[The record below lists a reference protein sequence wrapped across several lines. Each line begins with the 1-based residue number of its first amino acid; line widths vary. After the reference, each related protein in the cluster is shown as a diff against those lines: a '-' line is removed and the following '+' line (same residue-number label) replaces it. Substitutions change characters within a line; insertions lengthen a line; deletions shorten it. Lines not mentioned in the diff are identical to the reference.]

1 MADATD
7 LAGRQGKPMNAP
19 HAPGR
24 REVLKGISAVAVAG
38 SGLLKPAFSG
48 AVTIEARAASAV
60 IDKSQGL
67 TWLPAWKLREMI
79 VTREVS
85 SVEVVEHFLER
96 IEALDAQLHAFRKL
110 DARAAREQAVQADK
124 AIRSGGTLGLLH
136 GVPIAVKELFSVK
149 GFPVPGSYFSYLSSG
164 KAGALPVADRDDI
177 EVERLRAAGAIIVG
191 ITVAAAGLAPGM
203 SDASQLPRNPWDI
216 SRTPGS
222 SSAGSG
228 AAVAA
233 GLLPMAIGDDGGGSL
248 RLPSALCGL
257 LGLHPTPGRIPYV
270 DYKSMAPRATGTTG
284 PMTRCVRD
292 AAIGMQILSGP
303 DGRDFVCMQE
313 EPPDFIAALESGIK
327 GKRFAWTDNF
337 GFAPLPASLQST
349 DVISTVH
356 AATGSLQRAGGSVTR
371 IATAWESPVASWL
384 AAQQL
389 LSGTNISGLSE
400 APFSKAEMVAAL
412 DSRARNWR
420 RFREVFAQYDFIISP
435 TAHYTAPKIPD
446 WVELWK
452 QQVGRPKYGLVLD
465 TSAGL
470 SICNVLGLPAISV
483 PAGFVDGLPV
493 GLHFIG
499 KRGKEAELLQVAQA
513 FLAAR
518 TASEA

>member
-1 MADATD
+1 MA
-7 LAGRQGKPMNAP
+7 QP
-19 HAPGR
+19 HSPDR
-24 REVLKGISAVAVAG
+24 REVLKGISAVAVAS
-38 SGLLKPAFSG
+38 SGLKAAFGG

-79 VTREVS
+79 VKREVS
-85 SVEVVEHFLER
+85 SVEVVEHFLNR
-96 IEALDAQLHAFRKL
+96 IEALDPQLHAFRKL

-124 AIRSGGTLGLLH
+124 AVSSDGTLGLLH

-164 KAGALPVADRDDI
+164 KTGALPLAKRDDI
-177 EVERLRAAGAIIVG
+177 EVERLRAAGAVIVG
-191 ITVAAAGLAPGM
+191 TTAAAAGLALGM
-203 SDASQLPRNPWDI
+203 SDASQLPRNPWDM
-216 SRTPGS
+216 SRTPGG

-233 GLLPMAIGDDGGGSL
+233 GLLPMAMGDDGGGSM
-248 RLPSALCGL
+248 RLPSAFCGL
-257 LGLHPTPGRIPYV
+257 VGLHPTPGRIPYV
-270 DYKSMAPRATGTTG
+270 DYKAMAPRATVAAG

-292 AAIGMQILSGP
+292 AAIAMQILSGP

-313 EPPDFIAALESGIK
+313 EPPDFIAALGGGIK

-337 GFAPLPASLQST
+337 GFAPLPAPLYSPE
-349 DVISTVH
+349 VIYTVH
-356 AATGSLQRAGGSVTR
+356 AATGSLQRAGGSVAR
-371 IATAWESPVASWL
+371 VATAWESPVASWL

-389 LSGTNISGLSE
+389 LLGRNISGLSE
-400 APFSKAEMVAAL
+400 APLSEAEMVAAL

-420 RFREVFAQYDFIISP
+420 RFREVFAEYDFIVSP
-435 TAHYTAPKIPD
+435 TAHYMAPTIPD

-452 QQVGRPKYGLVLD
+452 QQVGQPKRALVLD

-470 SICNVLGLPAISV
+470 NICNVLGLPAISM
-483 PAGFVDGLPV
+483 PAGLVEGLPV
-493 GLHFIG
+493 GLQAIG
-499 KRGKEAELLQVAQA
+499 KRGSEVELLQVAQA
-513 FLAAR
+513 FLAA
-518 TASEA
+518 